1 MDDLSGSMI
10 RGYELH
16 QRIGYGGF
24 GAVYRAYQSIVQR
37 EVAIKLILP
46 ERASQPEFIRRFEIE
61 AQTVARLEHL
71 HIVPLYDYWRD
82 PQGACLV
89 MRYLRGGSLQEA
101 LQQQRSWSLPQIV
114 KLVDQMTSALAVAH
128 RSAVIHRDI
137 KPANIL
143 MDDEGNFFL
152 TDFGIAKD
160 LRISA
165 AVLPEEGFFGS
176 PEYVSPEQVLHEPLS
191 PRADIYSLGIVLF
204 ELLTGQRPF
213 EASTDTTVMRNHVS
227 KPLPSILEVR
237 PDLPASLD
245 ILMRRATAK
254 DPADRY
260 ASVLQ
265 LASDFRAIAGLVKN
279 PIVLTSKSETGLM
292 TRPLPIADDGG
303 AVPVEQS
310 NTLILETTNL
320 GMGESGGQTIE
331 THDIL
336 AGAPIELRNP
346 YKGLRPFGEA
356 DAADFFGREGLINHL
371 LIHLSRAN
379 FLAVV
384 GPSGSGKSSIVK
396 AGMIPA
402 LRRRAFL
409 QADEWFVTMMT
420 PGSQPLNNLREAL
433 SSVAVRL
440 PDDID
445 QQLAHDVHSLQHAL
459 DSALPGPNDQLVL
472 VIDQFE
478 EMFTLV
484 VDEAVRAHFLNLL
497 HTALTAPDTR
507 LRVVLTL
514 RADFYDRPLLYPAF
528 GELIRQHTQVVL
540 PLSASEIRDVI
551 SAPAA
556 HNGLILQSG
565 LVDAIV
571 SDVHEQPG
579 ALPLLQYAL
588 TELFERREDNRL
600 TLAAYYDIGGVS
612 GALARRADEIYQQLD
627 SVSRDA
633 TRQMFLRLIA
643 LGEGADDTRRR
654 VMQVELES
662 LGGEAMKRVI
672 ATFGQH
678 RLLIFDRDV
687 ITRAPTV
694 EIAHEALIRQWERL
708 KQWLTAS
715 RVALQTQ
722 QRMAQEVNEWLRAG
736 RDSGFAASGS
746 RLAQFEALAE
756 ESVVALTQ
764 NEKAYLQASLDRRQ
778 AAENRRRI
786 IIAALVIFSLVTLGL
801 AAFAFDREQQ
811 SVVERVRA
819 DQEAAVA
826 RSRELAV
833 TGLTNVSSRL
843 DLALLL
849 SLEAQQAADTFEA
862 RSSLFTALASQP
874 NLISFLHGHTDGV
887 RAVAVD
893 PQGLRLASAGRD
905 RSILLWDVQTRQM
918 LGTPLTGHEDWVNT
932 LAFSADG
939 QTLASA
945 DEGGVIRLWNVQ
957 TGQPIGEPVMN
968 EGGPVWSMA
977 FSAETLATGD
987 EDGTIQLRRAATGEP
1002 MGEPLA
1008 GHTDIV
1014 FGLDFSG
1021 ETLVSASADGT
1032 LRLWNTA
1039 TGEPIGEPLVGHTDW
1054 VLSVAFSLDGTII
1067 ASGGADNVIRLWD
1080 AETHDAL
1087 GELSGHTDWVR
1098 SVAFLDNTR
1107 LISGSA
1113 DGTVRLWD
1121 TQSGASSVLGRHQDA
1136 VWGVAASPDERWLV
1150 SGGADQ
1156 RVMLWDTTG
1165 DQGLSHSFAEQVE
1178 AVSSIAVHGDLLA
1191 SANGNPSGT
1200 GADNSILL
1208 WDIPSGSQRAT
1219 LEGHQLAVTS
1229 ISLSA
1234 DGRRLASASADQSV
1248 RIWDVETGQ
1257 AALSPLAGHT
1267 DAVMSVVFNN
1277 DGTVIASGG
1286 FDRTIRLWNAQ
1297 TGAPLN
1303 EPLTGHTDAV
1313 LSVAFSSDGTILA
1326 SAGFDGTVRLWNW
1339 ATGQALSDPLI
1350 GHTDAVT
1357 QVVFSPDGNWLA
1369 STSRDGTIRL
1379 WDLSQQPITSRVLAG
1394 HQNWVLSAAFHPSQP
1409 LLATGSRDNT
1419 IILWDLTTGQRLG
1432 QPLAQHTDWV
1442 SALAFNADGSILYS
1456 GSHDRSIHALHI
1468 GAADWRELACR
1479 IANRSLTPLEAA
1491 QYMRGLPSAM
1501 CTIGSSNQKAAK
1513 LG

>member
-1 MDDLSGSMI
+1 MDDLSGSVI

-24 GAVYRAYQSIVQR
+24 GAVYRAFQSIVQR

-46 ERASQPEFIRRFEIE
+46 ERASQPEFIRRFEVE

-89 MRYLRGGSLQEA
+89 MRYLRGGSLQEV
-101 LQQQRSWSLPQIV
+101 LQQQRTWSLPQIA
-114 KLVDQMTSALAVAH
+114 KLVDQITSALAVAH
-128 RSAVIHRDI
+128 RNGVIHRDI

-143 MDDEGNFFL
+143 LDDEGNFFL

-160 LRISA
+160 LRIST

-213 EASTDTTVMRNHVS
+213 EASTDTTVMRHHVS

-245 ILMRRATAK
+245 MLMRRATAK

-260 ASVLQ
+260 SNVLQ
-265 LASDFRAIAGLVKN
+265 LASDFRAIAGLVKT
-279 PIVLTSKSETGLM
+279 PIVINTPKPETGVM
-292 TRPLPIADDGG
+292 TRPLPIASDTGPM
-303 AVPVEQS
+303 PVEQS
-310 NTLILETTNL
+310 NTLILETTEL
-320 GMGESGGQTIE
+320 GSSGAQTIE

-336 AGAPIELRNP
+336 AGARIEPRNP

-356 DAADFFGREGLINHL
+356 DAADFFGREGIINHL
-371 LIHLSRAN
+371 LIQLSKAN

-396 AGMIPA
+396 AGIIPA

-409 QADEWFVTMMT
+409 QADEWFVTTMT
-420 PGSQPLNNLREAL
+420 PGTQPLNNLREAL
-433 SSVAVRL
+433 SSIAVRL
-440 PDDID
+440 PENID
-445 QQLAHDVHSLQHAL
+445 QQLAQDVHSLHHAL
-459 DSALPGPNDQLVL
+459 NDALPGPNDQLVL

-484 VDEAVRAHFLNLL
+484 TDEAVRAHFLNLL
-497 HTALTAPDTR
+497 HTALTTPDTR

-528 GELIRQHTQVVL
+528 GDLIRQHTQVVL

-571 SDVHEQPG
+571 NDVHEQPG

-588 TELFERREDNRL
+588 TELFERREENRL
-600 TLAAYYDIGGVS
+600 TLDAYHEIGGVS

-627 SVSRDA
+627 PVSREA
-633 TRQMFLRLIA
+633 ARQMFLRLIA

-662 LGGEAMKRVI
+662 LGGEAMKKVI

-687 ITRAPTV
+687 VTRAPTV

-708 KQWLTAS
+708 KQWLAAS
-715 RVALQTQ
+715 RAALQTQ
-722 QRMAQEVNEWLRAG
+722 KRMAQEVDEWLRAG
-736 RDSGFAASGS
+736 RDPGFVATGS

-756 ESVVALTQ
+756 EAIVALTQ
-764 NEKAYLQASLDRRQ
+764 DEKAYLQASLDRRR
-778 AAENRRRI
+778 AAENRRRM

-811 SVVERVRA
+811 AVAERVRA
-819 DQEAAVA
+819 DQEASVA

-833 TGLTNVSSRL
+833 TALTNVSSNL

-862 RSSLFTALASQP
+862 RSSLFTALESQP
-874 NLISFLHGHTDGV
+874 NLISFLHGHTDAV

-893 PQGLRLASAGRD
+893 PQGQWLASAGRD
-905 RSILLWDVQTRQM
+905 RTIILWDVESRQM
-918 LGTPLTGHEDWVNT
+918 LGTPFTGHADWINS
-932 LAFSADG
+932 LAFSPDG

-945 DEGGVIRLWNVQ
+945 DEGGTIRLWNAQ
-957 TGQPIGEPVMN
+957 TGELIAEPIVN
-968 EGGPVWSMA
+968 EGGPVWSLA
-977 FSAETLATGD
+977 FSGQMLASGD
-987 EDGTIQLRRAATGEP
+987 EMGTIQLWNAGEP
-1002 MGEPLA
+1002 VGEPLA
-1008 GHTDIV
+1008 AHEDIV
-1014 FGLDFSG
+1014 FGLAFSG

-1032 LRLWNTA
+1032 LRLWDTT
-1039 TGEPIGEPLVGHTDW
+1039 TGEPIGEPLAGHTDW
-1054 VLSVAFSLDGTII
+1054 VLSVAFSPDGALI

-1080 AETHDAL
+1080 VETHEPL

-1098 SVAFLDNTR
+1098 SLVFVDSTHLA
-1107 LISGSA
+1107 SGSA

-1121 TQSGASSVLGRHQDA
+1121 TQTGESTVLGRHQDA
-1136 VWGVAASPDERWLV
+1136 VWGVGVSPDARWLV

-1156 RVMLWDTTG
+1156 RVIVWDTTG
-1165 DQGLSHSFAEQVE
+1165 SQGLIHTFARQAE
-1178 AVSSIAVHGDLLA
+1178 AVSSIAVQGNLLA
-1191 SANGNPSGT
+1191 SANGNPSGS
-1200 GADNSILL
+1200 GVDNSILL
-1208 WDIPSGSQRAT
+1208 WDIQSHSQQAI

-1229 ISLSA
+1229 IALNA
-1234 DGRRLASASADQSV
+1234 DGNRLASASADQTV

-1257 AALSPLAGHT
+1257 AAMPPLTGHT
-1267 DAVMSVVFNN
+1267 DAVMSVAFNP
-1277 DGTVIASGG
+1277 DGTVLASGG
-1286 FDRTIRLWNAQ
+1286 FDRTIRLWDAQ
-1297 TGAPLN
+1297 TGAPIN
-1303 EPLTGHTDAV
+1303 QPLTGHTDAV
-1313 LSVAFSSDGTILA
+1313 LSVAFSPDGTMLA
-1326 SAGFDGTVRLWNW
+1326 SGSFDGTARLWNW
-1339 ATGQALSDPLI
+1339 ATGQALSDPLAE
-1350 GHTDAVT
+1350 HTDAVT
-1357 QVVFSPDGNWLA
+1357 QVVFSPDGTMLA
-1369 STSRDGTIRL
+1369 STSRDGTTRL

-1432 QPLAQHTDWV
+1432 QPLARHTNWV
-1442 SALAFNADGSILYS
+1442 SALAFNADGSVLYS
-1456 GSHDRSIHALHI
+1456 GSHDRSAHALQI
-1468 GAADWRELACR
+1468 GTADWQDLACR
-1479 IANRSLTPLEAA
+1479 VANRALTTAEVA
-1491 QYMRGLPSAM
+1491 QYMRGLPSTV
-1501 CTIGSSNQKAAK
+1501 CTA
-1513 LG
+1513 